1 MPVPPGREE
10 AATAP
15 GPSPEMPRNKLWE
28 TGFVSGWE
36 IGPSMAMPTRPWPR
50 RTNSGQTTLAPQFPH
65 LLHRLGVTKLTGLIC
80 KASEKGAEQKFPGS
94 VVRDRA
100 PGHCP
105 SDNGSAPKR
114 HEAKPAQ
121 KTNRTLSIHC
131 SPKNTKEKLC
141 EQRIQSSRHAPG
153 KLLSERGQGCSLSM
167 KFGPWSLGRW
177 KSRVSWRPP

>member
-15 GPSPEMPRNKLWE
+15 GPTPEMPRHKLRK
-28 TGFVSGWE
+28 TGFVSGWG

-50 RTNSGQTTLAPQFPH
+50 RTNLGQTTLAPQFPH
-65 LLHRLGVTKLTGLIC
+65 LLHRLGVTELTGLIC

-100 PGHCP
+100 PGRCP

-114 HEAKPAQ
+114 HEAKQAR

-131 SPKNTKEKLC
+131 SPKKPKRSYVSKEFKAQDAHP
-141 EQRIQSSRHAPG
+141 ES
-153 KLLSERGQGCSLSM
+153 CSLKEDRDILSA
-167 KFGPWSLGRW
+167 
-177 KSRVSWRPP
+177 